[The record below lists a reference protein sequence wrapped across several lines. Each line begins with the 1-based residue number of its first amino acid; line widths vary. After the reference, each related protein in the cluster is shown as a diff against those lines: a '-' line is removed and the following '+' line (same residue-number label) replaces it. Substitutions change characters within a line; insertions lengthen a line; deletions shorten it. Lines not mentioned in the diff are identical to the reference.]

1 MEIWKSSILSQSHN
15 YLLGIGKI
23 VGYVIHLLNNCTG
36 QLNIVFAKKIW
47 LKQNCKNNSE
57 YDNNSNNDNNN
68 NCNNNGNNDVNNDD
82 IDNSNND
89 NNYSNNKMIIIM
101 IKRLR

>member
-1 MEIWKSSILSQSHN
+1 MIDLFKN
-15 YLLGIGKI
+15 R
-23 VGYVIHLLNNCTG
+23 TG

-57 YDNNSNNDNNN
+57 YDNNNNN
-68 NCNNNGNNDVNNDD
+68 NNFNNND

-89 NNYSNNKMIIIM
+89 NDNNYTNDKMIIIM